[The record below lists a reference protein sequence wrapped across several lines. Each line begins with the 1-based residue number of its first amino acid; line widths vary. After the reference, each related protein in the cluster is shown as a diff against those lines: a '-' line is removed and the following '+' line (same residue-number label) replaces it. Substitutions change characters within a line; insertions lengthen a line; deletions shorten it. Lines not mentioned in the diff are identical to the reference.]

1 MFAVQAVR
9 DHAARIIAAALAA
22 ALALALAP
30 ALSGCAGSEASR
42 RYSRDQVQASLKR
55 LETPGLLVGEFT
67 LAPTPV
73 LDGDTIRVEGLDS
86 TLRLLALDAEET
98 IKDAQSRREVG
109 GDWATYTRNKR
120 GQSPRPKKFGT
131 PMGEEA
137 KVFAKHFFD
146 GVDRVR
152 LERDH
157 PKEIRDLYGRYL
169 AYAFVRKNGRWV
181 NYNLEAVRA
190 GMSPYFTKYS
200 YSRRFHDQFVAAEK
214 EARAARRGIWDPTKR
229 TYPDYDERKAW
240 WDARGRFIRMFE
252 QDAQGRDDFI
262 ELTQWDSLARIEKS
276 KGREVTVLGAVGR
289 VFRGDRGPS
298 RVMLS
303 RQRSS
308 DLAIIF
314 FDKDVFASS
323 GIASYAGEFVRV
335 SGVVSEY
342 TNKYTHRRQ
351 LQLIVNLPSQ
361 VVLSDVPG
369 VKNAAQAAARH

>member
-1 MFAVQAVR
+1 MFAVPASRETV
-9 DHAARIIAAALAA
+9 ARMLAAALAA
-22 ALALALAP
+22 ALAV
-30 ALSGCAGSEASR
+30 SGCSGSPAAR
-42 RYSRDQVQASLKR
+42 RYSREQVQQSLKR
-55 LETPGLLVGEFT
+55 LETPGLLIGEFT

-98 IKDAQSRREVG
+98 IKDAQSRREVD
-109 GDWATYTRNKR
+109 GDWATYTKNKR

-137 KVFAKHFFD
+137 KKFAKHFFD

-157 PKEIRDLYGRYL
+157 PKEIRDLFGRYL
-169 AYAFVRKNGRWV
+169 AYAFIRKNGRWL

-200 YSRRFHDQFVAAEK
+200 YSRRFHDEFVAAEK
-214 EARAARRGIWDPTKR
+214 DARAAQRGIWNPNVRSYK
-229 TYPDYDERKAW
+229 DYEERKAW

-252 QDAQGRDDFI
+252 QDAQGREDFI
-262 ELTQWDSLARIEKS
+262 ELTQWDSLARIEK
-276 KGREVTVLGAVGR
+276 KMGREVTVLGAVGR
-289 VFRGDRGPS
+289 IIRGDRGPS

-303 RQRSS
+303 RQRTS
-308 DLAIIF
+308 DLALIF

-323 GIASYAGEFVRV
+323 GIAAYAGEFVRV

-342 TNKYTHRRQ
+342 TNKYTGRRQ

-361 VVLSDVPG
+361 VALSDVPG
-369 VKNAAQAAARH
+369 VRRSAQAAARH